1 MKPVKI
7 IFALMLMV
15 LAFNSHAQFGEIRG
29 IVTDVDSKEPLPFAT
44 VTYNQNGTIKGVTT
58 DEKGQYKIKPL
69 TAGKYDLS
77 FSYLGYTPYQL
88 KEVSVSAEK
97 VTYADVTMKASGF
110 ILPGPTITWEPP
122 MIDPGIT
129 AVMDVISAEEID
141 QAIERDVVSLVANT
155 AGVYQREEGG
165 SINVRGTRENAT
177 LYVVDGIKM
186 IGGFTIPKGAIQ
198 EISVLSGGIPAQFG
212 DATGGV
218 VIITT
223 KSYRMK

>member
-1 MKPVKI
+1 MKTLKI
-7 IFALMLMV
+7 TFALILV
-15 LAFNSHAQFGEIRG
+15 LLSFSSHAQFGEIRG
-29 IVTDVDSKEPLPFAT
+29 LVTDVDSKEPLQFAT
-44 VTYNQNGTIKGVTT
+44 VTYVQNGTTKGVTT
-58 DEKGQYKIKPL
+58 DENGQYKIKPL
-69 TAGKYDLS
+69 AAGKYDLTI
-77 FSYLGYTPYQL
+77 SYVGYTPYKL
-88 KEVSVSAEK
+88 SGVAVSVEK

-122 MIDPGIT
+122 MIDPGVT
-129 AVMDVISAEEID
+129 AVMDVITAEEID
-141 QAIERDVVSLVANT
+141 QAIERDVVSMVANT

-186 IGGFTIPKGAIQ
+186 TGGFTIPKGAIQ

>member
-58 DEKGQYKIKPL
+58 DVKGQYKIKPL

-97 VTYADVTMKASGF
+97 LLM
-110 ILPGPTITWEPP
+110 P
-122 MIDPGIT
+122 M
-129 AVMDVISAEEID
+129 
-141 QAIERDVVSLVANT
+141 
-155 AGVYQREEGG
+155 
-165 SINVRGTRENAT
+165 
-177 LYVVDGIKM
+177 
-186 IGGFTIPKGAIQ
+186 
-198 EISVLSGGIPAQFG
+198 
-212 DATGGV
+212 
-218 VIITT
+218 
-223 KSYRMK
+223 